1 MSGIKKLEL
10 NFRIVVFSLNI
21 MNIGLLIVLLCSTSE
36 IPRSFSINIS
46 LLWSENIFYFSA
58 FTKAL
63 YPH

>member
-21 MNIGLLIVLLCSTSE
+21 MNIGLLIVLLWSTSE